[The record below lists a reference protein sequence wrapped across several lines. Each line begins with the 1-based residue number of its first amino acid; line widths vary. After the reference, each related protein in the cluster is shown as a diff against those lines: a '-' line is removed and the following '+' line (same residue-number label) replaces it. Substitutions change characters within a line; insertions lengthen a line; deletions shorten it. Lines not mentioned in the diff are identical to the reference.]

1 MAFDPQVLNGWKYDP
16 TGINAYAK
24 ENGSLS
30 RVASSLIG
38 GEQRDCYLWQAL
50 LKCKPTWRRG
60 AQKIGDCF
68 APNTHVIGPDGVKMI
83 QDVKVGDRVYAG
95 NGEVTEVISTQTK
108 QSFKPLLTIHTCGSI
123 PITVTA
129 DHKLLV
135 YRLDFV
141 DHRNSGK
148 CKRLSKS
155 FYERVKKT
163 RDANK
168 AKTKWQSSRSNVAID
183 QFEGRKAV
191 LVEAKDL
198 RTSDYLLCPVNTK
211 FDSNVP
217 ESFRELMSNRETRWM
232 IGLFLGDGH
241 ASKGRIDFACTHD
254 EPETI
259 DRLVAALQSIGVEP
273 VLKTHHKS
281 KKCVVV
287 YWSGSVMAKVFR
299 EAFYDANKQKVLPSW
314 AICDDVVAGLWDAD
328 GHQSADGTIQYFDS
342 TSPSLAHGVRLWA
355 INAGHC
361 PTMKESVRSSGSY
374 ANAKPIYRVRW
385 QLNRTRQRLWRDDD
399 YLAMPITK
407 IDTQEGPHTVYDIG
421 VKHELHTFY
430 ANGMTASNCV
440 SFGMELAAT
449 TLMAIESIQG
459 KMQWI
464 EEAATEPIYGGS
476 RVEIWGKRTDS
487 WQDGSTGHGAAQ
499 WVKKYGLLLRLDYTD
514 KTPGGKNSEYDLR
527 KYSGD
532 KAKQW
537 GYYGCGGQQDNGR
550 LDALAKVHPIKNV
563 TQVQTIEEC
572 IAALTNAY
580 PVTIA
585 SMAGFGDMRRDANGL
600 CYWVGSWAHQMC
612 TLGLRW
618 RNGNPE
624 FRIFQSWGDSCSGPD
639 PGIADTLPKMVSA
652 MGGDGNSLLSM
663 PGSVHD
669 SAEFR
674 RRLILPD
681 EYFPYCTQP
690 EDGWNPVSACSWWV
704 DEKTMARI
712 LSSGDCWTYSGVTGF
727 EPRKLDILGAITKWT
742 DDL

>member
-68 APNTHVIGPDGVKMI
+68 VAGTMVLMADGSEKPIEDVRIGERVRTSSGASREVIDTIKKQYSGTLLTVRTECLSRPITMTIDHRLKAYLESEKTW
-83 QDVKVGDRVYAG
+83 QPVGELTTDSWVDAVSELTTSSWVGAGGGNLAVGAATRVRSITP
-95 NGEVTEVISTQTK
+95 TEV
-108 QSFKPLLTIHTCGSI
+108 
-123 PITVTA
+123 V
-129 DHKLLV
+129 
-135 YRLDFV
+135 
-141 DHRNSGK
+141 
-148 CKRLSKS
+148 
-155 FYERVKKT
+155 
-163 RDANK
+163 NK
-168 AKTKWQSSRSNVAID
+168 
-183 QFEGRKAV
+183 
-191 LVEAKDL
+191 
-198 RTSDYLLCPVNTK
+198 
-211 FDSNVP
+211 
-217 ESFRELMSNRETRWM
+217 
-232 IGLFLGDGH
+232 
-241 ASKGRIDFACTHD
+241 
-254 EPETI
+254 
-259 DRLVAALQSIGVEP
+259 
-273 VLKTHHKS
+273 
-281 KKCVVV
+281 
-287 YWSGSVMAKVFR
+287 
-299 EAFYDANKQKVLPSW
+299 
-314 AICDDVVAGLWDAD
+314 
-328 GHQSADGTIQYFDS
+328 
-342 TSPSLAHGVRLWA
+342 
-355 INAGHC
+355 
-361 PTMKESVRSSGSY
+361 
-374 ANAKPIYRVRW
+374 
-385 QLNRTRQRLWRDDD
+385 
-399 YLAMPITK
+399 
-407 IDTQEGPHTVYDIG
+407 TVYCLNVD
-421 VKHELHTFY
+421 VEHEFI
-430 ANGMTASNCV
+430 ANGLTVHNCV
-440 SFGMELAAT
+440 SWGMEGAAT
-449 TLMAIESIQG
+449 VLMAIESIQG

-600 CYWVGSWAHQMC
+600 CQWVGSWAHQMF
-612 TLGLRW
+612 LWAIRW
-618 RNGNPE
+618 RNGRPE
-624 FRIFQSWGDSCSGPD
+624 FRICQSWGDSCSGPD